1 MKKTFIAFVLLFA
14 MVAPSF
20 AQIEEEILQS
30 KVQKIAKGR
39 EYLLEKF
46 LGRDYEKVKE
56 IKDYLLDIEDKY
68 YVALY
73 PAELWCILMWT
84 NEYDELVSLL
94 HHSDSAYFEAY
105 QRDFYTGL
113 STSMRVFPRYD
124 ELYGVVKKQ
133 STEDR
138 HLLEF
143 SLQESGLS
151 PEDKALIT
159 LILDKLIPDQSRTT
173 VSNKTSLETVN
184 ESATQFLSDFPNSDY
199 EWFVRHVIRE
209 QYVEKDWGMGLGLSF
224 CSGFSSGNMPT
235 NGIGMGVSVDVLY
248 KKFDLTIGA
257 SVMTLKTRVD
267 QTYSYN
273 GVSNLVYPKGSN
285 CNWNLPYANLAYTV
299 LDHKRIALS
308 PFIGIGGL
316 IEHYPQNDN
325 KEYEYKELDNRHL
338 LYKAGLNF
346 DIKFNG
352 LDVDK
357 DVIRIKYEFG
367 LTEYTQ
373 GQVSAVHLISVG
385 LSGFLRGTK
394 RAY

>member
-1 MKKTFIAFVLLFA
+1 MKRILLFFALFIAI
-14 MVAPSF
+14 PSF
-20 AQIEEEILQS
+20 AQIEEEIMQS

-46 LGRDYEKVKE
+46 LDRDYEKVNE
-56 IKDYLLDIEDKY
+56 IKDYLLSLEDEY
-68 YVALY
+68 YLALQ
-73 PAELWCILMWT
+73 PEELWYVLMWT
-84 NEYDELVSLL
+84 NEFDELASLIRI
-94 HHSDSAYFEAY
+94 SDSSYFVTRNQY
-105 QRDFYTGL
+105 DFFSGREHT
-113 STSMRVFPRYD
+113 MIFPRWD
-124 ELYGVVKKQ
+124 NLETQLRNRSVEEK
-133 STEDR
+133 

-143 SLQESGLS
+143 ALQEAVISQ
-151 PEDKALIT
+151 EDKDFLSVFMDW
-159 LILDKLIPDQSRTT
+159 LLLRNYCRGVYYYSED
-173 VSNKTSLETVN
+173 VN
-184 ESATQFLSDFPNSDY
+184 AAATQFLIDYPNSDY
-199 EWFVRHVIRE
+199 EWFVRHLIRE
-209 QYVEKDWGMGLGLSF
+209 QYVEKDWGIGFGISF

-235 NGIGMGVSVDVLY
+235 NGIGMGVSVDVFY

-257 SVMTLKTRVD
+257 SVLTLKTIVD

-299 LDHKRIALS
+299 LDYKRIALS

-352 LDVDK
+352 LDADK

-367 LTEYTQ
+367 LTEYNQ

-385 LSGFLRGTK
+385 LSGIFRGEK
-394 RAY
+394 RVY

>member
-1 MKKTFIAFVLLFA
+1 MKRILLFFALFIAI
-14 MVAPSF
+14 PSF
-20 AQIEEEILQS
+20 AQIEEEIMQS
-30 KVQKIAKGR
+30 SKSAKIAQGR
-39 EYLLEKF
+39 DYLVEKF
-46 LGRDYEKVKE
+46 LDRDYDKVKE
-56 IKDYLLDIEDKY
+56 IKDYLLSLEGDD
-68 YVALY
+68 YVALTPY
-73 PAELWCILMWT
+73 ELWHILAWT
-84 NEYDELVSLL
+84 KEFDALTENLRHFDSVYYHSFDNKIFPERDLLLRKLYLKGCEDEHLIRFNLQEAQLQLEDEAAVSLTLDWLLQKSVDEQDELN
-94 HHSDSAYFEAY
+94 EK
-105 QRDFYTGL
+105 
-113 STSMRVFPRYD
+113 STRFLKDY
-124 ELYGVVKKQ
+124 
-133 STEDR
+133 
-138 HLLEF
+138 
-143 SLQESGLS
+143 
-151 PEDKALIT
+151 
-159 LILDKLIPDQSRTT
+159 PD
-173 VSNKTSLETVN
+173 
-184 ESATQFLSDFPNSDY
+184 SDY

-209 QYVEKDWGMGLGLSF
+209 QYVEKDWGIGFGISF

-235 NGIGMGVSVDVLY
+235 NGVGMGVSVDVFY

-257 SVMTLKTRVD
+257 SVLTLKTIVD

-352 LDVDK
+352 LDADK

-367 LTEYTQ
+367 LTEYNQ

-385 LSGFLRGTK
+385 LSGIFRGEK
-394 RAY
+394 RVY

>member
-1 MKKTFIAFVLLFA
+1 MKRILLFFALFIAI
-14 MVAPSF
+14 PSF
-20 AQIEEEILQS
+20 AQIEEEIMQS
-30 KVQKIAKGR
+30 SKSAKIAQGR
-39 EYLLEKF
+39 NYLVEKF
-46 LGRDYEKVKE
+46 LDRDYDKVKE
-56 IKDYLLDIEDKY
+56 IKDYLLSLEGDD
-68 YVALY
+68 YVALTPY
-73 PAELWCILMWT
+73 ELWHILART
-84 NEYDELVSLL
+84 KEFDALTENLRHFDSVYYHSFDNKIFPERDLLLRKLYLKGCEDEHLIRFNLQEAQLQLEDEAAVSLTL
-94 HHSDSAYFEAY
+94 DWLLQKSVDE
-105 QRDFYTGL
+105 QGEL
-113 STSMRVFPRYD
+113 NEKSTRFLKDY
-124 ELYGVVKKQ
+124 
-133 STEDR
+133 
-138 HLLEF
+138 
-143 SLQESGLS
+143 
-151 PEDKALIT
+151 
-159 LILDKLIPDQSRTT
+159 PD
-173 VSNKTSLETVN
+173 
-184 ESATQFLSDFPNSDY
+184 SDY

-209 QYVEKDWGMGLGLSF
+209 QYVEKDWGIGFGISF

-235 NGIGMGVSVDVLY
+235 NGIGMGVSVDVFY

-257 SVMTLKTRVD
+257 SVLTLKTIVD

-299 LDHKRIALS
+299 LDYKRIALS

-352 LDVDK
+352 LDADK

-367 LTEYTQ
+367 LTEYNQ

-385 LSGFLRGTK
+385 LSGIFRGEK
-394 RAY
+394 RVY